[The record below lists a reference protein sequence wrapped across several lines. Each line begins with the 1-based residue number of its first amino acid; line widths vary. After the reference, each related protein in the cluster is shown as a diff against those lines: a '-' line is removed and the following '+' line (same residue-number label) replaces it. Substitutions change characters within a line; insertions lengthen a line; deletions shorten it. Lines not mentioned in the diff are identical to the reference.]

1 MINELRVVVS
11 WVEVHKD
18 FFLVVAALIAAFA
31 AVTVGLISTLWQI
44 HAGALRDYR
53 QRNVEKLR
61 EELAAETAYVRQF
74 RFGQHEFGVNHS
86 EVRKMEEDARIRKI
100 RIRFLVRAAVDLWT
114 ESVALEEELVNRIK
128 SARDGE
134 RWSDEENT
142 KFDREVDRL
151 LTLNL
156 RIVEREM
163 RATVKKE

>member
-100 RIRFLVRAAVDLWT
+100 RIRF
-114 ESVALEEELVNRIK
+114 SVALEEELVNRIK